1 MRDSIVTVFG
11 GTGFVGR
18 HVIRRLAAEGATIRV
33 PTRTPERAVHL
44 KPMGDIGQI
53 VIERFDTG
61 RDGAVEAMVDGASHV
76 VSLVGIL
83 FERRRGDFEAAQAK
97 LPGRIAAASAG
108 HGISRMVHVS
118 AIGAD
123 PASPSQYA
131 RTKAEGE
138 AAVLAALPT
147 ATILRPSI
155 IFGPEDSFFN
165 RFAEMARFSP
175 ALPLIGGG
183 RTRFQ
188 PVYVGDVADAVMA
201 GLLAPDTAGRTYELG
216 GPRVCTFRELLAYML
231 GVIQRRRWLIDLPW
245 GVARLQASLAE
256 LLPEPPLTR
265 DQIEL
270 LKRDNVVSPGAP
282 GLPELGIVPTP
293 MEMVVPGYLHRYI
306 PGAGLLPAA

>member
-1 MRDSIVTVFG
+1 MRDTIVTVFG

-18 HVIRRLAAEGATIRV
+18 HIIRRLAARGATIRV
-33 PTRTPERAVHL
+33 PTRTPERAVFL

-53 VIERFDTG
+53 VIERFDAG

-76 VSLVGIL
+76 VSLAGIL
-83 FERRRGDFEAAQAK
+83 FERRRGDFAAVQTR
-97 LPGRIAAASAG
+97 LPGRIAAAAAAR
-108 HGISRMVHVS
+108 GITRMVHVS

-123 PASPSQYA
+123 PTSSSQYA

-165 RFAEMARFSP
+165 RFAAMARFAP

-188 PVYVGDVADAVMA
+188 PVYVGDVADAAMA
-201 GLLAPDTAGRTYELG
+201 GLFAPDTMGRTYELG

-231 GVIQRRRWLIDLPW
+231 GVLQRRRWLVDLPW

-265 DQIEL
+265 DQLEL
-270 LKRDNVVSPGAP
+270 LKHDNVVTPGVA

-293 MEMVVPGYLHRYI
+293 MEMVVPGYLSRYV
-306 PGAGLLPAA
+306 PRAGPVPFA